1 MARMGIRFYC
11 PNGHKLNVK
20 AFLAGKRGICPHCGA
35 SVLIPLE
42 STRPSSK
49 SSGQSDL
56 ASPGGSIESVTTLFP
71 DETPRAADGPA
82 APAMAVSDPYAGAQP
97 QAAPV
102 AAGRSVSPLSALSHP
117 SVDPIAESPDA
128 IWYVRPPSG
137 GQYGPAVGSVM
148 RNWLEEGRVGPEA
161 LVWREGWKDWR
172 HAQEVFTQ
180 LRGGDPLVVSR
191 QPATPAPAAAV
202 PPVRRRS
209 RGWALPV
216 IATLAALLLLL
227 IAVLAWIL
235 WQRAGDDARNG
246 ADPAPIPAAE
256 SQSPDNSDSLP

>member
-1 MARMGIRFYC
+1 MGIRFYC

-49 SSGQSDL
+49 SSGQSNL
-56 ASPGGSIESVTTLFP
+56 ASPGGSSEPVTTLFP
-71 DETPRAADGPA
+71 DETPRVANHPLGPA
-82 APAMAVSDPYAGAQP
+82 PVVSDPFGGAQP
-97 QAAPV
+97 QAVHGAASHAAP
-102 AAGRSVSPLSALSHP
+102 PLSGSAHP

-180 LRGGDPLVVSR
+180 LHAGDPLVVVR
-191 QPATPAPAAAV
+191 QPTTPAPAAVA
-202 PPVRRRS
+202 PPVTRRS
-209 RGWALPV
+209 RGWALPL
-216 IATLAALLLLL
+216 IATLAVLLLIL
-227 IAVLAWIL
+227 IAVLVWIL
-235 WQRAGDDARNG
+235 WQRAGGDGQAG
-246 ADPAPIPAAE
+246 AEPASIPAAE
-256 SQSPDNSDSLP
+256 APSPDNSDSPP